1 MILPSSGQASTG
13 AGMTEQAGRTMSEDA
28 GTTLRLERDGAV
40 ARLLIDRADKRNAFN
55 IAMWQRL
62 PELLAEADADPDVRV
77 LVVKSANGGAFCAG
91 ADIAELLANK
101 DDAAWRAEN
110 QRAINRAQ
118 YELTR
123 FRLPTVAMVEGD
135 CVGGGCGIALACDM
149 RVAGPQARFGITPAK
164 LGLVYPLHDVKLLVD
179 LVGPGQARRMLFT
192 GMLLGADEALSIG
205 LVEELAANEDALVA
219 QLLAASP
226 FSTQA
231 IKGFVRNV
239 LDGQAGDDAESLR
252 VFAAAFEGADFR
264 EGTTAFVEKR
274 KPKF

>member
-1 MILPSSGQASTG
+1 M
-13 AGMTEQAGRTMSEDA
+13 
-28 GTTLRLERDGAV
+28 TLRLEKDGQV
-40 ARLLIDRADKRNAFN
+40 ARLLIDRADKRNAFT
-55 IAMWQRL
+55 IDMWQLL
-62 PELLAEADADPDVRV
+62 PELLAQASADADCRV
-77 LVVKSANGGAFCAG
+77 LVVKSAQGGAFCAG

-110 QRAINRAQ
+110 QKAINRAQ

-149 RVAGPQARFGITPAK
+149 RVAGPKARFGITPAR

-179 LVGPGQARRMLFT
+179 LVGPGQAHRMLYT
-192 GMLLGADEALSIG
+192 GMLLGAGEAKAIG
-205 LVEELAANEDALVA
+205 LIEELAESEDALVA

-231 IKGFVRNV
+231 IKGFVRKV
-239 LDGQAGDDAESLR
+239 LDGQVADDEASLR
-252 VFAAAFEGADFR
+252 VFASAFEGADFR
-264 EGTTAFVEKR
+264 EGTSAFVEKR
-274 KPKF
+274 KPVFGQ